1 MGLRRQD
8 NCGILY
14 TREVRQMRHFG
25 YACINMGFSSR
36 PKSKRITTNR
46 SMIRRTFD
54 ERGIKYASELAL
66 QNIQDLHTI
75 LQWNL
80 ENDIYFYRLSSN
92 IFPWA
97 SEYDMEDL
105 PDYEQILEACQK
117 VGNFAQQHNMR
128 LTSHPGPFNKLASPK
143 ERVFNIAKT
152 DLTVHADVF
161 DMIGLPRTPYAKL
174 NIHVGAAYGDKPFA
188 LDNFC
193 RNFERLP
200 ESVRS
205 RLTVE
210 NDDRQSLY
218 STQELYDGVYKRIG
232 IPIVFDYHH
241 HRLHPGGLTE
251 RQALE
256 LALSTWPSDIV
267 PVVHYAESR
276 SIEYGNPKIKPQA
289 HSDYVYNFLDHYG
302 KTFDVMIEAKHKEL
316 ALLKYRNMLVGGFDA
331 NTKQN

>member
-1 MGLRRQD
+1 MH
-8 NCGILY
+8 N
-14 TREVRQMRHFG
+14 FG
-25 YACINMGFSSR
+25 YACINMGFSTR

-46 SMIRRTFD
+46 SMIRKTYN
-54 ERGIKYASELAL
+54 ERGIAYASELAL
-66 QNIQDLHTI
+66 QNVQDLYRI
-75 LQWNL
+75 LCWNL

-97 SEYDMEDL
+97 SEYSMQEL
-105 PDYEQILEACQK
+105 PDYDQILFTCQR
-117 VGNFAQQHNMR
+117 VGAFAKRHNMR

-143 ERVFNIAKT
+143 ERVYKLTET
-152 DLTVHADVF
+152 DLTVHANVF

-210 NDDRQSLY
+210 NDDKTSLY
-218 STQELYDGVYKRIG
+218 CTEELYEGVYKRIG

-241 HRLHPGGLTE
+241 HMLHPGNQTE
-251 RQALE
+251 QEALE
-256 LALSTWPSDIV
+256 MALSTWGDIK

-276 SIEYGNPKIKPQA
+276 SVEYNNPKIKPQA
-289 HSDYVYNFLDHYG
+289 HSDYVINPLRAYDND
-302 KTFDVMIEAKHKEL
+302 FDVMIEAKHKEL
-316 ALLKYRNMLVGGFDA
+316 ALLKYRELFNVA
-331 NTKQN
+331 AA